1 MSVVY
6 PEWMVEKVGDIV
18 FTDADFSKIDFK
30 YGVAGTSPAGSVVKN
45 IDHIYGGSGAVAITT
60 GAVLNNTKVLLRNI
74 PYVFDGNIVAFECKF
89 IPDDTFST
97 NQFEM
102 GFRLFIP
109 AIGILDG
116 HIVYDENTKTIMYQ
130 DGDDSFVPFVPVL
143 DFPPP
148 KADAVPGGLGDEY
161 GWVRLSIDVTKL
173 EFVSVQASGRRKKVK
188 RDMRGLPLI
197 NVGGTATNKFVVR
210 NVTQTKGAA
219 AITSYTTDWAV
230 TTF

>member
-1 MSVVY
+1 MTIIY
-6 PEWMVEKVGDIV
+6 PEWMVEKVGDII

-30 YGVAGTSPAGSVVKN
+30 YGVTGAAAGNVVRN
-45 IDHIYGGSGAVAITT
+45 TDHVYGGSGAVAITT
-60 GAVLNNTKVLLRNI
+60 GPVLNNRKALVRNI
-74 PYVFDGNIVAFECKF
+74 PYVFDGNIVSFECKF
-89 IPDDTFST
+89 IPDNTFST
-97 NQFEM
+97 NEFEM

-109 AIGILDG
+109 AIGIIEG
-116 HIVYDENTKTIMYQ
+116 HVIFDETTNTIMYQ
-130 DGDDSFVPFVPVL
+130 DGNNSFTPFVPVL

-148 KADAVPGGLGDEY
+148 RADAAAGGVGDEY
-161 GWVRLSIDVTKL
+161 GWVRLAIDVTKL

-197 NVGGTATNKFVVR
+197 NVGATALNKFVVR
-210 NVTQTKGAA
+210 NVTQTKGAS